1 MTISLDTEYGNSHF
15 QKITA
20 GSGSSE
26 HDIWG
31 AKGKIS
37 GNPGVIYSF

>member
-1 MTISLDTEYGNSHF
+1 MNF

-20 GSGSSE
+20 GSGGSE

-37 GNPGVIYSF
+37 GNPGVIYSY